1 MKTEIPYLDIRHV
14 SIIDALPVHD
24 IKKEV
29 LTVGCG
35 ACAIDYHLIKLG
47 YDVYSTDYETNIVYH
62 EKMKMF
68 FHELNYHHSN
78 VFDIKSFPI
87 QKAESVICSEV
98 LEHLVN
104 YRAAFTTLLE
114 LTEKRLI
121 ITVPFERSYNDT
133 SPPPVGHANYWSDS
147 GVAGFRDINEF
158 IVMAKPY
165 AISIQK
171 IRTKPRDIEMRQYDY
186 LIIIDKNQKYNV

>member
-1 MKTEIPYLDIRHV
+1 METGIPCLDIRHV
-14 SIIDALPVHD
+14 SIIDALPIHNT
-24 IKKEV
+24 KKEV

-35 ACAIDYHLIKLG
+35 DCKIDYHLLNMG
-47 YDVYSTDYETNIVYH
+47 YSVYSTDYETSDVFK
-62 EKMKMF
+62 ERMKTF

-87 QKAESVICSEV
+87 PKVESVICSEV

-104 YRAAFTTLLE
+104 YQAAFATLLE

-133 SPPPVGHANYWSDS
+133 SPSPVGHANYWSDS

-158 IVMAKPY
+158 VAMAKPH
-165 AISIQK
+165 AISIQR
-171 IRTKPRDIEMRQYDY
+171 IRTKPRDIEMGQYDY